1 MVEMNKTVDWMLEV
15 PLRWLQYWMST
26 ASSAKV
32 PSKIPI
38 IHGLLKA
45 GSLSQTVFLN
55 QSWGLYV
62 RNYKATGTVDG
73 RNPANQLVGSLSHY
87 LHGLYLPSGAGFLP
101 STACWE
107 ILLLTKISCWVH
119 SKWSDFL
126 LQEAVTR
133 FVTDELLQE
142 FKSVFSARGNKQSIH
157 AKMNA
162 YLRHCDHISCSYQQ
176 WPFASI
182 VQRSHAIK
190 VFLFPGL
197 LFALLHSVHSAIC
210 QHVPNTDRKWYSI
223 YLYSVWRC
231 VYQLNWQNFPIK

>member
-1 MVEMNKTVDWMLEV
+1 MLPNQNTKNKA
-15 PLRWLQYWMST
+15 ST

-32 PSKIPI
+32 PSKNPI

-62 RNYKATGTVDG
+62 RNHEATGTVDG

-142 FKSVFSARGNKQSIH
+142 FKAAFFRAGKQTEYIQRWMH
-157 AKMNA
+157 T
-162 YLRHCDHISCSYQQ
+162 CDIVITLLVHIRRDHLQ
-176 WPFASI
+176 A
-182 VQRSHAIK
+182 
-190 VFLFPGL
+190 
-197 LFALLHSVHSAIC
+197 
-210 QHVPNTDRKWYSI
+210 
-223 YLYSVWRC
+223 
-231 VYQLNWQNFPIK
+231 